1 MTLVRYAP
9 AALRDLEQVGDF
21 IGRDNPGRAR
31 TFVAELRAA
40 CRSLGDTSLRYPLM
54 PGSKDMR
61 RMPVGNYL
69 VFYKV
74 SAGTI
79 DILRV
84 LHSARDIEDFS
95 G

>member
-9 AALRDLEQVGDF
+9 AASRDLEHIGDF
-21 IGRDNPGRAR
+21 IRRDNPGRAR
-31 TFVAELRAA
+31 KFVVELRAA
-40 CRSLGDTSLRYPLM
+40 CRSLGDAGLRYPLV
-54 PGSKDMR
+54 PGAKDMR

-84 LHSARDIEDFS
+84 FHSA
-95 G
+95 